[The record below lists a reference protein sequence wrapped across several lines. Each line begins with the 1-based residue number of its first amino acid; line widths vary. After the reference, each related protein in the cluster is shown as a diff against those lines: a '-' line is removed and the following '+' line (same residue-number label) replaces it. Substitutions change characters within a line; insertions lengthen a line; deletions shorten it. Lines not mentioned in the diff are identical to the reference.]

1 MADRSLLCL
10 SRPMRAMFLGRGR
23 RRIRLRG
30 SASRLAR
37 CAGLASLL
45 AVGGCSGLS
54 MGRPDTDAAKPVPSA
69 TPAVYFSAVG
79 GLAVYGQ
86 PRASAP
92 VQGHLSLHEKVYRD
106 RVEGGYAHVRAEGD
120 RVVGWVDNAKL
131 IWRRPSPATS
141 GSGGPPPAPAA
152 PPPSPATSSVPL
164 PSSTPPPAAEPPP
177 APDQGRSTP
186 AIFDAY

>member
-1 MADRSLLCL
+1 MLDRSLLSL
-10 SRPMRAMFLGRGR
+10 SRPMRANFLGRAG

-54 MGRPDTDAAKPVPSA
+54 TGRPDTDAAKPVPSA
-69 TPAVYFSAVG
+69 APAVYFSAVG

-106 RVEGGYAHVRAEGD
+106 RVERGYAHVRAEGD

-131 IWRRPSPATS
+131 IWRLPS
-141 GSGGPPPAPAA
+141 PPPATA
-152 PPPSPATSSVPL
+152 SEPL

-177 APDQGRSTP
+177 APDRGRLTP